1 MSLWCSAFYLK
12 CVMESGCVAPADV
25 GLVVA
30 PGHVYDNAI
39 CSFHDVLSHHTL
51 YRPRALEYT

>member
-1 MSLWCSAFYLK
+1 
-12 CVMESGCVAPADV
+12 MESGSVAPADV

-39 CSFHDVLSHHTL
+39 CAFHDVLSHHTL